1 MNDVLIV
8 NRYWYVGF
16 VVMGQIFLV
25 FVDVLKNLYL
35 NFKLLL
41 CICMEKKFKLL
52 SISKMIDCDRYEV
65 VYVFYK

>member
-16 VVMGQIFLV
+16 VVMDQIFLV

-41 CICMEKKFKLL
+41 CICMEKK
-52 SISKMIDCDRYEV
+52 I
-65 VYVFYK
+65 

>member
-25 FVDVLKNLYL
+25 FVDVLKNLY
-35 NFKLLL
+35 
-41 CICMEKKFKLL
+41 
-52 SISKMIDCDRYEV
+52 
-65 VYVFYK
+65 

>member
-41 CICMEKKFKLL
+41 CICMEKNFKLL